1 MGTSIDDVYFAR
13 SLAEQGLIPKDA
25 FLIDLGAQEFNGG
38 IDIFKLHDMMAQ
50 FLAEENFDKLSIRDF
65 TKLRFSS
72 QIFQLLGFKYLAL
85 DVYESESSIVFDLNH
100 DAVPGELQGA
110 GHLVQN
116 FGTTEHVFNQAN
128 CFKVI
133 HDMTSPDG
141 GIMWH
146 NLPMSDFFY
155 HGFFKY
161 DIKFFD
167 RLLIANKYELVH
179 LRIDQAAGSMAVP
192 DILFEKGLP
201 PTEAKDTG
209 VNILLRRTS
218 PAPFKFP
225 LDYDDSKVDVE
236 ELLDQGAVRA

>member
-1 MGTSIDDVYFAR
+1 MGTSIDNVFFAR
-13 SLAEQGLIPKDA
+13 SLAEEGLIPKDA
-25 FLIDLGAQEFNGG
+25 FLIDLGAQEFKGG
-38 IDIFKLHDMMAQ
+38 LDIFKLRDMMAQ
-50 FLAEENFDKLSIRDF
+50 FLVHDSFDNLSIRDF
-65 TKLRFSS
+65 PKLRFSG
-72 QIFQLLGFKYLAL
+72 QLFKMLGFKYLAL
-85 DVYESESSIVFDLNH
+85 DVYESDGSIVFDLNH
-100 DAVPGELQGA
+100 DAVPEELKGA
-110 GHLVQN
+110 AHLVQN

-133 HDMTSPDG
+133 HDLTSPNG

-161 DIKFFD
+161 DIKFFE

-192 DILFEKGLP
+192 DILLEKGLP
-201 PTEAKDTG
+201 PTVPMDTG

-236 ELLDQGAVRA
+236 ELLEQGAVRA